1 MILEIIEKEF
11 KSKVCDEVS
20 LAQEGLNRFIVFNP
34 FMFDD
39 GDHLVVLLKL
49 VPAGLKQGGV
59 EGKWLFTDEGHTFMH
74 VSYDDIDIDKGTR
87 KKIIDSVLL
96 SYGIKNQEGELI
108 AEIPDNQFGDALY
121 SYLQGLIKITD
132 INYLTRERVRST
144 FMEDFMAL
152 IEETVPSDRRI
163 FNFYDKQHDPDGK
176 YIVDCRVNG
185 LKRPLFLFGIPHD
198 DKCRDVTITSLQFEK
213 FNVPFRSMA
222 IFEDQE
228 SINRKVLARF
238 SDVCDKQFSTLATN
252 KDRISKYLH
261 EILEEK

>member
-1 MILEIIEKEF
+1 MNLELIEKEF
-11 KSKVCDEVS
+11 KTKICDEVN

-39 GDHLVVLLKL
+39 GDHLVVLLK
-49 VPAGLKQGGV
+49 GV

-87 KKIIDSVLL
+87 KKIIDSVLM
-96 SYGIKNQEGELI
+96 SYGIRNQEGELVT
-108 AEIPDNQFGDALY
+108 EIPDNQFGDALY

-144 FMEDFMAL
+144 FMEDFRAL
-152 IEETVPSDRRI
+152 IEETVPADRRI
-163 FNFYDKQHDPDGK
+163 FNYYDKQHDPDGK
-176 YIVDCRVNG
+176 YIIDCHING
-185 LKRPLFLFGIPHD
+185 IKRPMFLFGVQND
-198 DKCRDVTITSLQFEK
+198 DKCRDVTITCLQFEK
-213 FNVPFRSMA
+213 FNLPFRSMA

-238 SDVCDKQFSTLATN
+238 SDVCDKQFSTLASN

-261 EILEEK
+261 EIMEGK

>member
-1 MILEIIEKEF
+1 MNIEHIEKDF
-11 KSKVCDEVS
+11 KKKICDEITIE
-20 LAQEGLNRFIVFNP
+20 QEGLNRFIVFNP

-39 GDHLVVLLKL
+39 GDHLVVLLK
-49 VPAGLKQGGV
+49 GV

-87 KKIIDSVLL
+87 KKIIDNVLL

-108 AEIPDNQFGDALY
+108 AEILDNHFGDALY

-144 FMEDFMAL
+144 FMEDFKAF
-152 IEETVPSDRRI
+152 IEDKVPSERRI
-163 FNFYDKQHDPDGK
+163 FNYYDKHHDPDGK
-176 YIVDCRVNG
+176 YIVDFRING
-185 LKRPLFLFGIPHD
+185 MKRPLLVFGVPSD
-198 DKCRDVTITSLQFEK
+198 AQCRDATITCLQFEK
-213 FNVPFRSMA
+213 FNEPFRSMA

-238 SDVCDKQFSTLATN
+238 SDVCDKQFSSLATN
-252 KDRISKYLH
+252 RDRIDKHLH
-261 EILEEK
+261 EIMEEK